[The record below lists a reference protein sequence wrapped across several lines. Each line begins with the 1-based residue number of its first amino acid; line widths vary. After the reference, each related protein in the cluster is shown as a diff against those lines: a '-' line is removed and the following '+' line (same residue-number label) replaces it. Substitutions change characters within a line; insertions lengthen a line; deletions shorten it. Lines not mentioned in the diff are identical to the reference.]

1 MAKEISSELLNNS
14 QDTKTWVPAPKMDLK
29 VETIKSI
36 SNSFY
41 NKCINNHLIIS
52 LELVGTPGT
61 PTLALGLAMVLTVL
75 PINTMEQMSF

>member
-1 MAKEISSELLNNS
+1 M
-14 QDTKTWVPAPKMDLK
+14 DPKA
-29 VETIKSI
+29 ETIKSI

-41 NKCINNHLIIS
+41 SKCINNHLIIS

-61 PTLALGLAMVLTVL
+61 TTLALGLAMVHTVL